1 MRKEFDVVIL
11 DVALLRNLRERVFCF
26 STAAHKHNRAFTLVE
41 LLVVIGIIGILSGI
55 LLPALIS
62 ARERARTTNCLSNI
76 RQLQLANTMYANDWT
91 QHYITAAPDIF
102 IGSGGKIRWHGV
114 RDSAGSGTPFDPAKS
129 ALYGYLGKQR
139 MVKQCPSFKGYL
151 ESGNQAIE
159 AGTGGYGYNQQ
170 YIGGT
175 NYLYGMGPQAAMHS
189 TRTTGVEKPSEC
201 VMFADAAM
209 PIGYPS
215 QTITEY
221 SFIEPPRWHTKAGKA
236 PSNAKPDPSIHFR
249 HRGYA
254 NAVWCDGHGSSEEFS
269 FTTPMNTYNGDNNK
283 WKVGWFSPDDNSKFD
298 IW

>member
-1 MRKEFDVVIL
+1 MIDSDVS
-11 DVALLRNLRERVFCF
+11 LLRKYRERVFYF
-26 STAAHKHNRAFTLVE
+26 SAFSYRQNRAFTLVE
-41 LLVVIGIIGILSGI
+41 VLVVIGIIGILSGI
-55 LLPALIS
+55 LLPALS
-62 ARERARTTNCLSNI
+62 SSRERARSTNCLSNI
-76 RQLQLANTMYANDWT
+76 RQLHLANTMYANEWN

-102 IGSGGKIRWHGV
+102 TGFGGKIRWHGI
-114 RDSAGSGTPFDPAKS
+114 RETATSGTSFDPTKS
-129 ALYGYLGKQR
+129 ALYGYLGKQK
-139 MVKQCPSFKGYL
+139 MVKQCPSFKDYI

-189 TRTTGVEKPSEC
+189 TRTTAIEKPSEC

-215 QTITEY
+215 QSIIEY
-221 SFIEPPRWHTKAGKA
+221 SFIEPPFWHIKAGKE
-236 PSNAKPDPSIHFR
+236 PSRAKPDPSIHFR

-254 NAVWCDGHGSSEEFS
+254 NAVWCDGHGSSEEFA
-269 FTTPMNTYNGDNNK
+269 FTNPTNIYNGDNNK
-283 WKVGWFSPDDNSKFD
+283 WKVGWFYPDNNSNFD